1 MTDIANYLTVTAPT
15 DFIIYEKTKIS
26 GLATSVPYR
35 VTSGCLGVGSA
46 TSSRLTTRAEQ
57 LKCQFALESIQS
69 GVEMN
74 LEDFVDSS
82 FVDLVETRWASL
94 ARGNFSVKLST
105 VVSRRTADQ
114 LALDIRSETATA
126 RIDARA
132 ALRTLHITVS
142 RFKDER
148 VLSEGA
154 CNTEIDL
161 DRKLRSL
168 LIDLST

>member
-1 MTDIANYLTVTAPT
+1 
-15 DFIIYEKTKIS
+15 
-26 GLATSVPYR
+26 
-35 VTSGCLGVGSA
+35 
-46 TSSRLTTRAEQ
+46 
-57 LKCQFALESIQS
+57 
-69 GVEMN
+69 MN
-74 LEDFVDSS
+74 WEDFVNSS

-94 ARGNFSVKLST
+94 AGSNFSVKPST

-114 LALDIRSETATA
+114 LVLDVRGENATA

-142 RFKDER
+142 RFKDEK
-148 VLSEGA
+148 VLSEGP
-154 CNTEIDL
+154 CNTESDL